1 MRLPSL
7 KAWRSIL
14 PVVGILLWAG
24 CAVVPRDEGTDP
36 DYFPLEIGSLWA
48 YAAFDPNGRQMGEP
62 VTYRVVTTST
72 SGKTV
77 IYYREYSLRT
87 SFQEAFYKDVT
98 GVYTVGDAGDLQE
111 RRIAY
116 PVVLDQEWEFAQPRV
131 VMDSSGRE
139 TARYFRRAKVVA
151 KERVTLF
158 NGLKFEESLK
168 VLYTTE
174 GPSRPAE
181 LLRWYAPEVGVVREM
196 RLFVPNTVT
205 ELTEFYLTP
214 KKGQK

>member
-1 MRLPSL
+1 M
-7 KAWRSIL
+7 
-14 PVVGILLWAG
+14 
-24 CAVVPRDEGTDP
+24 
-36 DYFPLEIGSLWA
+36 
-48 YAAFDPNGRQMGEP
+48 
-62 VTYRVVTTST
+62 
-72 SGKTV
+72 
-77 IYYREYSLRT
+77 
-87 SFQEAFYKDVT
+87 
-98 GVYTVGDAGDLQE
+98 
-111 RRIAY
+111 
-116 PVVLDQEWEFAQPRV
+116 
-131 VMDSSGRE
+131 
-139 TARYFRRAKVVA
+139 VA

-158 NGLKFEESLK
+158 NGLKFEEALK